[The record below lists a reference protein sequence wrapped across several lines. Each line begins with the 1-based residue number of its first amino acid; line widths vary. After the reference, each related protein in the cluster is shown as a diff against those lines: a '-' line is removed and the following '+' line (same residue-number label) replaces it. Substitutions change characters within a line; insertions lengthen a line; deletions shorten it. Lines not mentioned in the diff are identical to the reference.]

1 MEYMNDRKD
10 SVNGNSVLALLL
22 INTLEFCNKKRS
34 LNCMTSIKMVVRTFL
49 EFTFY
54 ISTRERNARNLSIK
68 LLSFVNI
75 TCLWILNI
83 IVLSN
88 TMEYLGYILLIFD
101 YYRDNIWWTT
111 LNQSSSRY
119 HCSRSNKGIQ
129 WLPLRLR
136 ILIHPYQRFLPHMR

>member
-1 MEYMNDRKD
+1 
-10 SVNGNSVLALLL
+10 
-22 INTLEFCNKKRS
+22 
-34 LNCMTSIKMVVRTFL
+34 MTSIKMVVRTFL

-75 TCLWILNI
+75 TCLWIINI

-111 LNQSSSRY
+111 LYQLSSRY
-119 HCSRSNKGIQ
+119 RCSRSNK
-129 WLPLRLR
+129 R
-136 ILIHPYQRFLPHMR
+136 INGCFFGSAS